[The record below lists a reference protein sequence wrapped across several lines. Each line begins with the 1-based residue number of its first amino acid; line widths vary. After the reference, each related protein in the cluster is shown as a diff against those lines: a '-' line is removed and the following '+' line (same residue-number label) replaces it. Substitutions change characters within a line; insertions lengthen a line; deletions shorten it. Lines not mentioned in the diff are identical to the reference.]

1 MLEKKFGKKKTL
13 VGWRPIL
20 GPRITRVMYAD
31 DIILFS
37 KACTKDALVISEC
50 LDKYYTWLSQ
60 IINGKILHFFLQS
73 HPNTKW

>member
-1 MLEKKFGKKKTL
+1 
-13 VGWRPIL
+13 
-20 GPRITRVMYAD
+20 MYAD

-37 KACTKDALVISEC
+37 KACMKDALVISEC